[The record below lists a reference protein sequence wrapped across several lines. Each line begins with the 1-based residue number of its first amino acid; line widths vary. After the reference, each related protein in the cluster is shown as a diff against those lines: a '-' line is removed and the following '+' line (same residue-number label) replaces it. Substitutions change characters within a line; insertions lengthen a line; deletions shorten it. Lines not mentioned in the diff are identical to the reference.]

1 MGASV
6 NKLVWWLWLV
16 VVVMPSMALGLERR
30 DGAYRCVEEFSRDN
44 TLNQPPFK
52 VNENFVVT
60 LTAPEEQDPQDNHYL
75 VTIAIEGHSSNDC
88 YGVNHKP
95 PFVDDDAVLGCDVLG
110 HTYVFNF
117 DNHRFIEIYKAT
129 SYVDGS
135 NNDTPHDTPHVAGGL
150 CTKISQ

>member
-1 MGASV
+1 MKKV
-6 NKLVWWLWLV
+6 VWCLWLALA
-16 VVVMPSMALGLERR
+16 MPSMALGLERR

-75 VTIAIEGHSSNDC
+75 VTIAIEGRSSNDC

>member
-1 MGASV
+1 MVLVGSGDAFDGVGFGEKGWSV
-6 NKLVWWLWLV
+6 SL
-16 VVVMPSMALGLERR
+16 RR
-30 DGAYRCVEEFSRDN
+30 GILAR
-44 TLNQPPFK
+44 QHAKPAPFK

-75 VTIAIEGHSSNDC
+75 VTIAIEGRSSNDC

-135 NNDTPHDTPHVAGGL
+135 NNDTPHVAGGL